1 MAKARETLRFD
12 DRLFLLTGIPALSL
26 LMPFVLP
33 QPESLS
39 AAHFYPIK
47 VVVSIFFVCWYWFI
61 LRFGMVRVMRRF
73 PRPQD
78 MWKRMSRM
86 LLLTGLLVLVTGVFC
101 GTYLK
106 DIFAVIYQNDNVE
119 VYPVPVAMISFFVCL
134 AVLGIYES
142 MYAVRGWKQVA
153 LEAERL
159 RRENTQAQLDMLRSQ
174 VNPHF
179 LFNSLNTLTS
189 LVHDNP
195 DLSVEFIQK
204 LSRTYRYVLE
214 IRDKE
219 LIALEEEL
227 ECLHAYLFMLNIRF
241 GESLVVRINVPD
253 ECRQLCL
260 APLSLQMLI
269 ENAIKHN
276 VVSQKRPLHISIACN
291 GEEIEVRNTL
301 QPKAQEAEGTGTG
314 LENIRSRYRL
324 LARREMRV
332 VDGPNDFIVTLPLIR
347 LERYAHRDH

>member
-1 MAKARETLRFD
+1 MAKVRDTLRFD
-12 DRLFLLTGIPALSL
+12 DRLLLLTGIPVLSL

-33 QPESLS
+33 QPASLS
-39 AAHFYPIK
+39 AAHYYPIK
-47 VVVSIFFVCWYWFI
+47 VGVSVFFVCWYWFI
-61 LRFGMVRVMRRF
+61 LRIGMVQVMRRF

-78 MWKRMSRM
+78 LWRRMSRM
-86 LLLTGLLVLVTGVFC
+86 LLLTAMLVVTTGIFC

-106 DIFAVIYQNDNVE
+106 EIFAVLYQNPSIE

-159 RRENTQAQLDMLRSQ
+159 QRENTQAQLDMLRSQ

-189 LVHDNP
+189 LVHDQP

-214 IRDKE
+214 IRDRE
-219 LIALEEEL
+219 LIALEDEM
-227 ECLHAYLFMLNIRF
+227 ECVHAYLFLLHIRF
-241 GESLVVRINVPD
+241 GDALQVDLHIPE
-253 ECRQLCL
+253 ECRQMCL
-260 APLSLQMLI
+260 APLSLQLLI

-276 VVSQKRPLHISIACN
+276 VVSQRKPLVIHITCK
-291 GEEIEVRNTL
+291 GDEIEVRNNL
-301 QPKAQEAEGTGTG
+301 QPKAQDAEGTGAG
-314 LENIRSRYRL
+314 LDNIRNRYL
-324 LARREMRV
+324 LLMKREVRV
-332 VDGPNDFIVTLPLIR
+332 QNGPSDFTVTLPLIR
-347 LERYAHRDH
+347 LEKYAHRDH